1 MDNSEIALELEKMRA
16 ELAALRQSSNE
27 VAAQADAN
35 ASAAIATVE
44 MQEAVSEAEE
54 TEGAIKNQFE
64 ELTDLLKEE
73 IGELPTVTTLVV
85 FSLGI
90 LMGRLMR

>member
-1 MDNSEIALELEKMRA
+1 MGNSEMALELEKMRA
-16 ELAALRQSSNE
+16 ELAALRQSSSE

-44 MQEAVSEAEE
+44 MQEAVVAAEE
-54 TEGAIKNQFE
+54 NEGAIKNQFE